1 MHLSTLIP
9 TLQLAIGPV
18 ILISGIGL
26 LLLGMTTRY
35 GRTIDRTREIARSCR
50 DKSAADHDRMTAQV
64 HILMGRAHL
73 LRAAIAAACLSV
85 LLAALLVIVLFVG
98 ELLGLEVTA
107 PLIGGLFVACMAGLI
122 VSLVMYIAD
131 IHRSLVAL
139 KLEIHTSA

>member
-1 MHLSTLIP
+1 MQLSTLIP

-50 DKSAADHDRMTAQV
+50 DTAAPDHERMSAQV
-64 HILMGRAHL
+64 RILMSRAQL
-73 LRAAIAAACLSV
+73 LRAAIASACLSV

-107 PLIGGLFVACMAGLI
+107 PLIGGLFIACMGGLI

-139 KLEIHTSA
+139 KLEIVGPR